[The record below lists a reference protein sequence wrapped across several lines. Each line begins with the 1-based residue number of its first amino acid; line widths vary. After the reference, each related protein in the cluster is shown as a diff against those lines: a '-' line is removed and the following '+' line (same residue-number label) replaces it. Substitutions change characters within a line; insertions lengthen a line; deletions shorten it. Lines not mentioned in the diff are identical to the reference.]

1 MYKKENF
8 RNLDK
13 KYNSHLY
20 TGLLGI
26 LMNYCHKKLEVFR
39 KKDQQRYWDIS
50 LEYSTLLNNHSN
62 NRQLCS
68 VVSSIQGMYLKKLKS
83 EQLQNFE
90 CSVWKEI
97 DVHMKKKHVNN
108 LKQSIHKLHITNL
121 YHV

>member
-1 MYKKENF
+1 MTRYNNQQQEAL
-8 RNLDK
+8 RK
-13 KYNSHLY
+13 KY
-20 TGLLGI
+20 
-26 LMNYCHKKLEVFR
+26 K
-39 KKDQQRYWDIS
+39 QRYWDIS

-68 VVSSIQGMYLKKLKS
+68 VVSSIHGMYLKKLKS

-90 CSVWKEI
+90 CPVWKELN
-97 DVHMKKKHVNN
+97 VHMKKKHINN